1 MGITREFLDVT
12 PDDQI
17 ESAIIQALID
27 IVTGTA
33 DEAYDKVMTLTPG
46 LRMMWGT
53 FMADGEVFNGGFNQ
67 FFWNDSRQYATQ
79 AIEGFRLIGAE
90 EHARLVEDG
99 VQLFFAEADK
109 LRPFRQRRTLDAFS
123 ESYEHTDSSGL
134 DTRYYALP
142 DFSPLRVR
150 YIREH
155 PQEFLLD
162 DTG

>member
-1 MGITREFLDVT
+1 MGITREFLDGT
-12 PDDQI
+12 PDDRI

-53 FMADGEVFNGGFNQ
+53 FMADGEVFNGGFQPVLLERLKAVCNAG
-67 FFWNDSRQYATQ
+67 DR
-79 AIEGFRLIGAE
+79 GFRLIGAE

-99 VQLFFAEADK
+99 VQFFFAEADK

-142 DFSPLRVR
+142 DFLPLRVR